1 MEIRKFCDDYYD
13 IIKPMVIMI
22 IMIDLLP
29 DHDHDHDHDHNHHRD
44 DMIIVLVLMMRIT
57 WSMLTVSVR

>member
-22 IMIDLLP
+22 IIMIYLLP
-29 DHDHDHDHDHNHHRD
+29 GQTEPTASCWGRWERGSKSPEDIFLDEQD
-44 DMIIVLVLMMRIT
+44 DD
-57 WSMLTVSVR
+57 